1 MTEHGETG
9 VVLRRHPL
17 LRRPIVWFWV
27 LVTCYWALVWRTP
40 VWDIDDLYF
49 ATRSGTPGGRI
60 DWADFARLTVCDLVE
75 RNGRFSD
82 MMVQLVMAMGGWIRV
97 PLILSS
103 VTASLALWLMV
114 RGLIRDLREVVSPG
128 ADLLAG
134 IGAFLAPMAVIG
146 FEPHMG
152 GDTIMFIA
160 ANIGYM
166 WGLALGIVSI
176 LLLWS
181 QRGPNVD
188 HGWVLW
194 IAVVLSCVASIH
206 HELNAPGIV
215 GAIVA
220 MALITP
226 AGKWTTRWAV
236 ALIVAAVGNAARMGM
251 PGLWARRHRVG
262 DPYPY
267 PKSTGEIPKR
277 VSFIVHSVSHSLSNY
292 PVVFFAIMLSVI
304 ALCLVVMRRGFHRR
318 AIGILLALFC
328 VASVGLAA
336 ASLRIITVLAQ
347 RKLVGDIRLYFS
359 ATGVLSG
366 VCFGIV
372 MAILVVLT
380 VMVARIPG
388 CGMVGVSTGAAF
400 GYYAL
405 PLIQGSPG
413 GRTSFLGLVVFTVS
427 ALIWAWAAVGLMRG
441 GTTQGD
447 SCIPASESGAR
458 VMAVSETQL
467 ATVLAMVTTASCLG
481 TGPLGA
487 WEMLE
492 GATLNGSVW
501 RAVNAQLDAARRGER
516 DTVVVPKALP
526 APDWLPDYA
535 DRRGTTEARLHQY
548 YDLPKNVTVVRR

>member
-1 MTEHGETG
+1 MIEHDETRPG
-9 VVLRRHPL
+9 L

-49 ATRSGTPGGRI
+49 ATRSGTPSGRI
-60 DWADFARLTVCDLVE
+60 DWADFARLTVYDLGG

-97 PLILSS
+97 PLVLSS
-103 VTASLALWLMV
+103 LSTSLALWLMM
-114 RGLIRDLREVVSPG
+114 RALIRDLRGVVSPG
-128 ADLLAG
+128 VDLLAG
-134 IGAFLAPMAVIG
+134 VGAFLVPMTLIG
-146 FEPHMG
+146 IEPNMG

-166 WGLALGIVSI
+166 WGFALGIVSI

-194 IAVVLSCVASIH
+194 VAVALSYVASIH

-236 ALIVAAVGNAARMGM
+236 ALVMVAAGNTARMGM
-251 PGLWARRHRVG
+251 PGLWARSRRLG
-262 DPYPY
+262 GPYPY
-267 PKSTGEIPKR
+267 PKITGEIPKR
-277 VSFIVHSVSHSLSNY
+277 VSFVVHSVSHSLTNY

-304 ALCLVVMRRGFHRR
+304 VMCLVVMKRGFHRR

-336 ASLRIITVLAQ
+336 TSLRVVTVLAR
-347 RKLVGDIRLYFS
+347 RKLVGDIRLYLS
-359 ATGVLSG
+359 ATGLLVG
-366 VCFGIV
+366 VCFSVV
-372 MAILVVLT
+372 MVILVVLT

-388 CGMVGVSTGAAF
+388 CCMVGVSTGAAF

-405 PLIQGSPG
+405 PMIQGSPG
-413 GRTSFLGLVVFTVS
+413 GRTSFLSLVVFTMS
-427 ALIWAWAAVGLMRG
+427 ALVWTWAAVGLAQRG
-441 GTTQGD
+441 TNQVDGG
-447 SCIPASESGAR
+447 ASSMESGGR
-458 VMAVSETQL
+458 L
-467 ATVLAMVTTASCLG
+467 AAATPGSQLAMVLVTIATAACLG
-481 TGPLGA
+481 TGLQGA
-487 WEMLE
+487 WGMLQ
-492 GATLNGSVW
+492 GATINGSVW
-501 RAVNAQLDAARRGER
+501 RQVNAQVDLARRGER

-535 DRRGTTEARLHQY
+535 GQRGSVVDGLHQY